1 MKRSQLDIL
10 AMLEQSTTL
19 KEVAKTLQK
28 NPSTIGRSLKKLEE
42 ELDCSLF
49 HASGKT
55 LTPTPEGKMITEYA
69 HAFANLM
76 RELEHSLFPQS
87 DEPPYHNWS
96 EREVQYLLMIRQK
109 ENLSHAAE
117 ELFVSQPSLS
127 QLLHTLDSFCN
138 CSVFETSRG
147 GLRLTQ
153 EGKILFVYIEKM
165 DSIFQS
171 IHQELEEFRNLRR
184 DTLKIGIP
192 TSLGSSLMPL
202 IVPDFLRRFP
212 GIRLRILENNSQQLK
227 HMLKEKQ
234 LDACILH
241 ENTNNTERANAETI
255 DEYIHYQMYYEEPL
269 FLVIPRKWKE
279 DLALPEDRPIEAL
292 DLLKLEKVPFV
303 LVSKRRPLR
312 NVIQRIFE
320 NVHALTSV
328 PFNPAACCSSK
339 NIETIKSLV
348 LAEVGITFL
357 PASYLHFHSDLPEL
371 ISYPLA
377 KNLKGTWTLALALPQ
392 ETSMS
397 RSTREFIDIMKAS
410 VKKIYGSGFI
420 NPV

>member
-10 AMLEQSTTL
+10 AILEQCATL
-19 KEVAKTLQK
+19 KEVAQTLQK
-28 NPSTIGRSLKKLEE
+28 NPSTIGRSVKKLEE
-42 ELDCSLF
+42 ELECSLF
-49 HASGKT
+49 HASKKT
-55 LTPTPEGKMITEYA
+55 LIPTPEGKMITEYA

-76 RELEHSLFPQS
+76 CELEHSLFTQS
-87 DEPPYHNWS
+87 EETPYHNWS
-96 EREVQYLLMIRQK
+96 EREIQYLLMIRQRK
-109 ENLSHAAE
+109 NLSHAAE

-127 QLLHTLDSFCN
+127 QLLHSLDCFCSF
-138 CSVFETSRG
+138 SVFKTSRD

-153 EGKILFVYIEKM
+153 EGEILFVYIEKM

-184 DTLKIGIP
+184 GTLKIGIP
-192 TSLGSSLMPL
+192 NSLGSSLMPL

-212 GIRLRILENNSQQLK
+212 GIRLQILENNSQQLK

-234 LDACILH
+234 LDVCILH
-241 ENTNNTERANAETI
+241 ENTNNPEVL
-255 DEYIHYQMYYEEPL
+255 DEYIHYQMYYDEPF
-269 FLVIPRKWKE
+269 FLVIPRKWKNS
-279 DLALPEDRPIEAL
+279 LTLPEDRPVEAL

-303 LVSKRRPLR
+303 LVSRRHPLR

-328 PFNPAACCSSK
+328 PFNPPACCSSK
-339 NIETIKSLV
+339 NTETIKSLV

-377 KNLKGTWTLALALPQ
+377 KNLKGTWTLTLALPQ

-397 RSTREFIDIMKAS
+397 RSTREFIDITKAS
-410 VKKIYGSGFI
+410 VEKIYGTGFI
-420 NPV
+420 NHT

>member
-1 MKRSQLDIL
+1 M
-10 AMLEQSTTL
+10 
-19 KEVAKTLQK
+19 
-28 NPSTIGRSLKKLEE
+28 
-42 ELDCSLF
+42 
-49 HASGKT
+49 
-55 LTPTPEGKMITEYA
+55 
-69 HAFANLM
+69 
-76 RELEHSLFPQS
+76 
-87 DEPPYHNWS
+87 YH
-96 EREVQYLLMIRQK
+96 
-109 ENLSHAAE
+109 
-117 ELFVSQPSLS
+117 
-127 QLLHTLDSFCN
+127 C
-138 CSVFETSRG
+138 
-147 GLRLTQ
+147 
-153 EGKILFVYIEKM
+153 
-165 DSIFQS
+165 
-171 IHQELEEFRNLRR
+171 
-184 DTLKIGIP
+184 
-192 TSLGSSLMPL
+192 
-202 IVPDFLRRFP
+202 FLRRFP

-241 ENTNNTERANAETI
+241 ENTNNTEAL
-255 DEYIHYQMYYEEPL
+255 DEYIHYQMYYEEPF

-279 DLALPEDRPIEAL
+279 GLALPEDRPIEAL

-357 PASYLHFHSDLPEL
+357 PASYLHFYSDVPEL
-371 ISYPLA
+371 TSYPLA
-377 KNLKGTWTLALALPQ
+377 ENLKGTWTLALALPQ

-410 VKKIYGSGFI
+410 VEKIYGSGFI
-420 NPV
+420 NHV